1 MKTLVV
7 MAASL
12 LEIVVGIT
20 FIAVPD
26 IPCRLLFAATPESL
40 AIPLARFAGVGLLG
54 LGIACL
60 PSKRVEPNR
69 GAVLGLLAF
78 NVGAAIFCAWVAVA
92 TSFRGFLL
100 WPAAVL
106 HAVIAAALFPQFL
119 AKSSLEASSWC
130 RVSGPPS
137 FA

>member
-26 IPCRLLFAATPESL
+26 IPCRLVFAATPESV
-40 AIPLARFAGVGLLG
+40 AILLARFAGVGLLG
-54 LGIACL
+54 LGVACL
-60 PSKRVEPNR
+60 PSKRAEPNR

-78 NVGAAIFCAWVAVA
+78 NVGATIFFAWVAVA

-100 WPAAVL
+100 WPAVIL
-106 HAVIAAALFPQFL
+106 HAAIAAALFPQFL
-119 AKSSLEASSWC
+119 AKSSLRS
-130 RVSGPPS
+130 
-137 FA
+137 

>member
-20 FIAVPD
+20 FITVPD

-92 TSFRGFLL
+92 TSFRGLLL

-119 AKSSLEASSWC
+119 AKGSLRS
-130 RVSGPPS
+130 
-137 FA
+137 

>member
-12 LEIVVGIT
+12 LEIVVGMT

-40 AIPLARFAGVGLLG
+40 GIPLARFAGVGLLG

-60 PSKRVEPNR
+60 PSKRAEPNR

-78 NVGAAIFCAWVAVA
+78 NVGAAIFFAWVAAA

-119 AKSSLEASSWC
+119 AKGSLRS
-130 RVSGPPS
+130 
-137 FA
+137 

>member
-20 FIAVPD
+20 FITVPY

-78 NVGAAIFCAWVAVA
+78 NVGAAIFRAWVAFA

-106 HAVIAAALFPQFL
+106 HAVIAAALFS
-119 AKSSLEASSWC
+119 A
-130 RVSGPPS
+130 VSGKG
-137 FA
+137 FAPKLAFGAGSMGGR